1 MFVASPAS
9 ESVLGQR
16 GHLRLV
22 KELHLLQLHQLAVI
36 LDVGIVGSKTHQI
49 VHLWESNKKLELTEK
64 PEKGL
69 HLKKHKNQEI
79 TSLNEMTTN
88 LKQEALQKEREIT
101 VLWEK
106 TESLSGQLVTVHN
119 HSHFEEN
126 GLSHDHLAQENI
138 TLTELIKQLEDK
150 LKLSKIEIKDVTRQ
164 NSELHALITE
174 YKVTPSEE
182 KDKDGT
188 SSCENSEAKCT
199 DTKGKLLGQVAT
211 LTSEVSRLESEC
223 SSLQVQL
230 DCERDKYNK
239 LLGESL
245 AHEKL
250 SEDVITE
257 PKGDYITIYQL
268 QRGVMK
274 QQARER
280 QLDLASLHHE

>member
-1 MFVASPAS
+1 MKWSPPVS
-9 ESVLGQR
+9 WST
-16 GHLRLV
+16 
-22 KELHLLQLHQLAVI
+22 LAFKSSI
-36 LDVGIVGSKTHQI
+36 C
-49 VHLWESNKKLELTEK
+49 VHCVWVNLSLYEGTSISSNKKLELTEK

-138 TLTELIKQLEDK
+138 TLTELIKELEDK